1 VSGYEGFDVVETKDD
16 NVTQGLCHGWGS
28 SPAQDVTPIDGGSGY
43 YLLRPT
49 SGTIG

>member
-1 VSGYEGFDVVETKDD
+1 MSGYDGFDVVETKDD
-16 NVTQGLCHGWGS
+16 NVARAPT
-28 SPAQDVTPIDGGSGY
+28 QDVTPIERGSGY